1 MRSRTAKWFEC
12 KVRYEQVQENGLQ
25 KKVTEM
31 YVVDALSFSE
41 AEQRITEEMSA
52 YISGEFDIIDI
63 KPAPYREVFFDDKE
77 QSDRYFKAKLQFIT
91 IDEKTEKE
99 KRSAVNYLVQAVSL
113 DGAVENINAIMSGTM
128 IDYEKST
135 IAETKIMD
143 VFESATTKAAELMA
157 KMAEDLRDGSQ
168 SVESIVDKYVRS
180 ATPELRQQL
189 IDRLSQMRDSGQVPE
204 KE

>member
-1 MRSRTAKWFEC
+1 
-12 KVRYEQVQENGLQ
+12 
-25 KKVTEM
+25 
-31 YVVDALSFSE
+31 
-41 AEQRITEEMSA
+41 MSA